1 MLVCLLNAYFVLIS
15 HSLKILRKSCVDTDE
30 WFFVKLIL
38 VKKLKCREMHKIV
51 SLAIQFENAI
61 P

>member
-1 MLVCLLNAYFVLIS
+1 MHRGKGNFVLIS
-15 HSLKILRKSCVDTDE
+15 HSSKILRKSCVDTDE

-38 VKKLKCREMHKIV
+38 AKNPKCREMHKIV
-51 SLAIQFENAI
+51 NVAKQFENAI

>member
-1 MLVCLLNAYFVLIS
+1 MHRGKGDLVLLS

-30 WFFVKLIL
+30 WFLVKLIL
-38 VKKLKCREMHKIV
+38 VKKSKCREMYKAV
-51 SLAIQFENAI
+51 NVAKQFENAI